1 MPIAYLLL
9 GGNLGDRKANMNKAV
24 SLLQSNAGEVIERSL
39 LYESE
44 PWGFD
49 DIHTFYNQAVAI
61 ETALNPYELLD
72 KIHSIENA
80 LGRVR
85 QSRQYVSRTMD
96 IDILFYDNRVIASEQ
111 LTIPHLQLPNRRF
124 VLEPMN
130 EINPSFM
137 HPLLHKSMAQL
148 LDNCP
153 DTKLVKA
160 IMEN

>member
-9 GGNLGDRKANMNKAV
+9 GGNLGDRKANMEKAV
-24 SLLQSNAGEVIERSL
+24 TLLQTNAGEVIEKSS
-39 LYESE
+39 LYESQ

-49 DIHTFYNQAVAI
+49 DIHAFYNLAVAI
-61 ETALNPYELLD
+61 KTTLNPYELLD
-72 KIHSIENA
+72 KIHTIENE

-85 QSRQYVSRTMD
+85 HSQQYSSRTMD
-96 IDILFYDNRVIASEQ
+96 IDILFYDNRVIASKL

-130 EINPSFM
+130 ELNPALM
-137 HPLLHKSMAQL
+137 HPLLHKSMKQL

>member
-1 MPIAYLLL
+1 MSIAYLLL
-9 GGNLGDRKANMNKAV
+9 GGNLGDRKANMEKAV
-24 SLLQSNAGEVIERSL
+24 TLLQTNAGEVIEKSS

-49 DIHTFYNQAVAI
+49 DVHAFYNQAVAI
-61 ETALNPYELLD
+61 ETSLNPYELLD
-72 KIHSIENA
+72 EIHIIENE
-80 LGRVR
+80 LGRIR
-85 QSRQYVSRTMD
+85 QSQQYASRTMD
-96 IDILFYDNRVIASEQ
+96 IDILFYDNKVIASER

-130 EINPSFM
+130 ELNPSLV
-137 HPLLHKSMAQL
+137 HPLLNKSMAQL